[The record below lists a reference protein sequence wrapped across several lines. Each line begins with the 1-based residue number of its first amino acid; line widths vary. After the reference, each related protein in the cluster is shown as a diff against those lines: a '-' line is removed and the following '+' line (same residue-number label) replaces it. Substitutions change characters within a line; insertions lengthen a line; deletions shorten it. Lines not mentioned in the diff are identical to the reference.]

1 MSNIN
6 TLNVNGVSYNLT
18 DSQAQSLLATLQTN
32 LNTEIVDRKADVK
45 SLQNSIE
52 ELSHILDW
60 IDVD

>member
-6 TLNVNGVSYNLT
+6 TLNVNGVSHNLT

-60 IDVD
+60 VDVD

>member
-18 DSQAQSLLATLQTN
+18 ASQAHILLATLQPH

-60 IDVD
+60 VDVD